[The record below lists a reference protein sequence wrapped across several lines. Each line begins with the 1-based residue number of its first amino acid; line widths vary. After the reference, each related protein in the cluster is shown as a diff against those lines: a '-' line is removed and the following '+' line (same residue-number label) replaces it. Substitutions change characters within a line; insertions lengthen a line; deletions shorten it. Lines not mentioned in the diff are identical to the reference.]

1 MINIIYIC
9 VYVLFQYLGMYI
21 LYYIKKFNIY
31 FVLNSNGLWVQ
42 YLFKNIDTVYVYIY
56 THTHTK
62 LLYPA
67 WWREEVGIN
76 GQTRIEC
83 APLPYLYK

>member
-31 FVLNSNGLWVQ
+31 FVLNSNGL
-42 YLFKNIDTVYVYIY
+42 
-56 THTHTK
+56 
-62 LLYPA
+62 
-67 WWREEVGIN
+67 
-76 GQTRIEC
+76 
-83 APLPYLYK
+83 